1 MTSGSLIKL
10 DDQAPK
16 SLNFGS
22 RDPYHLLGSHGYP
35 CEKLSKN
42 TYVVSSSDE
51 KDNGTIISHVTYP
64 SPYTSDLDD
73 CFGSLNCE
81 NFNSRLLINFT
92 DFDFGPEPQKNPGDP
107 DEVPPFC
114 R

>member
-1 MTSGSLIKL
+1 M
-10 DDQAPK
+10 
-16 SLNFGS
+16 
-22 RDPYHLLGSHGYP
+22 
-35 CEKLSKN
+35 
-42 TYVVSSSDE
+42 YVASSTPR

-73 CFGSLNCE
+73 CYESIFCE
-81 NFNSRLLINFT
+81 TYNSRMLINFT

-107 DEVPPFC
+107 DGVPPSC